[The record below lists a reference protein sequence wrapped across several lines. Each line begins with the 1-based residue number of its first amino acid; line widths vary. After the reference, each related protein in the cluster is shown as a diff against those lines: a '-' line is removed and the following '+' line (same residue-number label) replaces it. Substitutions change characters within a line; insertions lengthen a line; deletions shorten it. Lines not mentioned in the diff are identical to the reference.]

1 MRGVLGSEIVAAH
14 AEAAK
19 VHKRYEEEIFLN
31 PTGEGSR
38 SIIGQ
43 LTLYASSRGWIL
55 PTASATRMA
64 SGEILPHL
72 EI

>member
-43 LTLYASSRGWIL
+43 LTLYASSRG
-55 PTASATRMA
+55 
-64 SGEILPHL
+64 
-72 EI
+72 